1 MLMDQKPQKSLKYR
15 GAILLGTE
23 SAPLS
28 EDEDE
33 KVKFLLGLF
42 TLTMVCIDHLIAN
55 RMAPCICPD
64 PCGTRWVVGFKQF
77 CTVFLHISTLFS
89 ALTLLVGRQEGH
101 PACKKLE
108 W

>member
-42 TLTMVCIDHLIAN
+42 TS
-55 RMAPCICPD
+55 
-64 PCGTRWVVGFKQF
+64 
-77 CTVFLHISTLFS
+77 TV
-89 ALTLLVGRQEGH
+89 
-101 PACKKLE
+101 
-108 W
+108 